1 MEPTGFDFPVS
12 GDPLLKLLFIT
23 LNVLWLIVSARTVR
37 ADDLYAPLE
46 PWGGELLPK
55 DYGGFYVKIRLQ
67 GFKKNSRGLFITSN
81 VFIHLQEV
89 NQGKK
94 YLVSQALGT
103 DTTGQQKVWKI
114 PAGNYAIQKL
124 SLNDN
129 SGLTRTWVSKGKP
142 QIFIRHLFLSNL
154 GNLVL
159 APGQGKNLLALFQ
172 PAANQF
178 VNTFQHD
185 VFAAVMDG
193 YTQKVQKKLGG
204 ADLFAK
210 SEDDFSTGDEA
221 RAAFS
226 MQRQISMHYKVDLGA
241 QQRYSKSIVSTLA
254 SQDLDLRTCY
264 MDQLDRDGSLQGQ
277 ITFSFRVN
285 SGDGSMQNIKFNGGS
300 LNSKKVVECL
310 YFTLGKMQFPIAKNL
325 DGRVT
330 FYFTFKDEMGR
341 ASP

>member
-1 MEPTGFDFPVS
+1 MKF
-12 GDPLLKLLFIT
+12 LFII
-23 LNVLWLIVSARTVR
+23 LNVLVLTLSAQRGH
-37 ADDLYAPLE
+37 AEDLYTALE
-46 PWGGELLPK
+46 AWGGELLPK
-55 DYGGFYVKIRLQ
+55 DYGGFYVKMRLQ

-81 VFIHLQEV
+81 VFIHLHEV
-89 NQGKK
+89 TQGKK

-114 PAGNYAIQKL
+114 PAGNYVIHKL

-129 SGLTRTWVSKGKP
+129 SGLTRTWISKGKP
-142 QIFIRHLFLSNL
+142 QIFIKHLFLSNL

-159 APGQGKNLLALFQ
+159 APGQGKSLMVLFQ

-178 VNTFQHD
+178 VNAFQHD
-185 VFAAVMDG
+185 AFAAVMDG

-210 SEDDFSTGDEA
+210 SEDDFSSGDEA

-241 QQRYSKSIVSTLA
+241 EQRYSKSIVNTLA

-277 ITFSFRVN
+277 LSFRFRVN
-285 SGDGSMQNIKFNGGS
+285 SADGAMQNIKFSGGS

-310 YFTLGKMQFPIAKNL
+310 YFALGKMQFPIAKNL

-330 FYFTFKDEMGR
+330 FYFNFKDDMGR